1 MNPQLQCIL
10 CSSLLMGAAIQISG
24 QASPLPSQDNK
35 PVLLFVTA
43 SGDKVSPDMLSPSN
57 LNVYI
62 DKQPTKVV
70 SLRSAKEDKLLFAV
84 LVDVSKSE
92 APRAELVKETAG
104 QIFDALSKNGNLG
117 YLVFF
122 SHLVATSKAP
132 LDTST
137 ARLAIDRVKFG
148 GGTALFDAIGET
160 CRLLLKRSTNPDAP
174 RRVIVLLSDGG
185 DNSSH
190 ITLKKAEEGA
200 EEEGI
205 AIFSLSDQTTDSIGE
220 HNLKEVA
227 QETGGDTITAKK
239 RGEGVIPLIDA
250 INGQWALTLSSSQ
263 GSDKNLHT
271 LAIKGA
277 EKNVRL
283 SAPAR
288 IPLQ

>member
-10 CSSLLMGAAIQISG
+10 SSSLLMGMAMQMAG
-24 QASPLPSQDNK
+24 QASPPPSQDNK

-43 SGDKVSPDMLSPSN
+43 SGDKVSPDMLPPST

-122 SHLVATSKAP
+122 SHLVAASNAPVDTSK
-132 LDTST
+132 

-148 GGTALFDAIGET
+148 GGTALFDAIEET
-160 CRLLLKRSTNPDAP
+160 CKLLLKRSTNPDTP

-205 AIFSLSDQTTDSIGE
+205 AIFSLSDETTDSIGE
-220 HNLKEVA
+220 HNLKEFA

-239 RGEGVIPLIDA
+239 HGEGVIPLIDA
-250 INGQWALTLSSSQ
+250 INGQWALTLSSSPA
-263 GSDKNLHT
+263 SDKNLHT
-271 LAIKGA
+271 LAIKGT
-277 EKNVRL
+277 EKSFRL